1 MQNKAAVILWLYH
14 TDLADEFVELLK
26 PHKEYIDIFLGLCKD
41 HDNDYA
47 ESLFKDAF
55 GKGVNID
62 HFNNGGTDI
71 LPTLNLLEKCTNY
84 SIFFKLHT
92 KKNYWGNNKQVNWR
106 VLLTNDLIY
115 RDNFSHCISSLQR
128 KDIGIVGS
136 KSFIMR
142 DNEHT
147 NHQHILKLCS
157 LLDINYEK
165 LRIKSF
171 IGGNVFAAKTQLFR
185 RFLHNN
191 KLKDL
196 LSKEIGLIKDEHGGT
211 YVHSMERI
219 FGYTVEYNN
228 KNILGVPKPSWII
241 LNPNIKRHRLHLIK
255 LYNNSC
261 YIQENPNVYGDI
273 IHESTNNIT
282 ISWLNTKSDPQTY
295 NKSSKYLI
303 NKNVK
308 STRTI

>member
-14 TDLADEFVELLK
+14 TDLADEFVELFK
-26 PHKEYIDIFLGLCKD
+26 PHKEYIDIFLGVCKD
-41 HDNDYA
+41 HDNNDA
-47 ESLFKDAF
+47 VSLFQDAF
-55 GKGVNID
+55 GKRVNID
-62 HFNNGGTDI
+62 HFSNGGTDI

-84 SIFFKLHT
+84 PVFFKFHT

-106 VLLTNDLIY
+106 VLLSNDLIY
-115 RDNFSHCISSLQR
+115 KDNFKHCLNCLER

-147 NHQHILKLCS
+147 NHQQILELCS
-157 LLDINYEK
+157 LLNINYDK

-171 IGGNVFAAKTQLFR
+171 IGGNVFAAKTELFKP
-185 RFLHNN
+185 LLGNN

-196 LSKEIGLIKDEHGGT
+196 LSKEIGLIKDEDGGT

-219 FGYTVEYNN
+219 FGYTAEYNN

-241 LNPNIKRHRLHLIK
+241 LSPKLKTHRLHLIK

-273 IHESTNNIT
+273 IHESTNDIT

-308 STRTI
+308 STRSI